1 MEWGFWSILGIIIIP
16 LIGVVAAIGAAPF
29 AYIIGR
35 ELAEYVC
42 SIPRRIKPGKDNASY
57 RLAMLAAQVHADEW
71 DVKSLHQVVH
81 PDVGQVVKHKS
92 GECYI
97 GWQQISSAQFQK
109 IYDRVVEEK
118 AMIKLRIM
126 NAGTAKSLKER
137 LSEG

>member
-1 MEWGFWSILGIIIIP
+1 MMEWGFWNIFGIIMLP

-29 AYIIGR
+29 AFIVGR
-35 ELAEYVC
+35 ELAGYVC

-57 RLAMLAAQVHADEW
+57 RLAMLAAQLHADQW
-71 DVKSLHQVVH
+71 DVKSLSEVVH
-81 PDVGQVVKHKS
+81 PDVGRVVKNNS
-92 GECYI
+92 GACYI
-97 GWQQISSAQFQK
+97 GWQQISSAQFQN

-137 LSEG
+137 FG